1 MEKKHP
7 FFDANRIVLNPNKIQ
22 TDYEYIIICRKT
34 NSAIFNKIMQ
44 PYIENGVLVEKWSE
58 IPETFDCFGT
68 TSSAKDEIHKLFGRR
83 DYFSTPKPVKLMKEL
98 IRATT
103 SNESIVF
110 DFFAGSGT
118 VGQAVN
124 ELNNEDYGNRTF
136 ILVSNNESNICQD
149 VTAVRLNK
157 NNIHFSFLR

>member
-1 MEKKHP
+1 
-7 FFDANRIVLNPNKIQ
+7 
-22 TDYEYIIICRKT
+22 
-34 NSAIFNKIMQ
+34 MQ

-124 ELNNEDYGNRTF
+124 ELNNEDKGNRTF

-149 VTAVRLNK
+149 VAAVRLNK
-157 NNIHFSFLR
+157 NNMSYIFLR